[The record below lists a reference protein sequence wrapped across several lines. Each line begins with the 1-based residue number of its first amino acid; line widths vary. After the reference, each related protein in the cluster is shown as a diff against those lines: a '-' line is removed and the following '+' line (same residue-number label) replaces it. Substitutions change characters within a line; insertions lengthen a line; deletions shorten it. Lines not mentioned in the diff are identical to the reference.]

1 MTPEGRDIAID
12 AARPLSASG
21 LASSTRRGW
30 RKLMRAFARVGIYYR
45 FTTTTGRIVAMNIIS
60 LFVLGAGMLYL
71 SDFRD
76 RLIAARSKSL
86 QIEADIIAKALTI
99 EGTPGVSASADS
111 VDDAIF
117 GQSVENSF
125 TISIEKSAELL
136 RSLIRPTKTHGYI
149 YNADGTWLVD
159 SNRIYKGGKLTQFQ
173 TPRKRADEVSE
184 GYKLWLSFERMMR
197 SESLP
202 TLDSISMQNGKNFA
216 EVKAALEQGSP
227 TLIVRENEL
236 GETILNFAVPIEKGG
251 KVLGALLL
259 ATEDGE
265 IDALL
270 ADERI
275 SVVRIWVLIMIVT
288 IGASIVLAGTIAGPM
303 HRLAQAAER
312 VRRNIKT
319 RADIPDYSHRSD
331 EVGHLAR
338 ALREM
343 TAALYARLD
352 AIESFAAD
360 VSHELKNPITSLQS
374 AIDTFPLVKKDE
386 DRDRLMKIVRHDSQR
401 LNRLITDISDASR
414 LDAEL
419 ARESRRPVNIAKLL
433 TALCEAQNDIHRDCP
448 VKIGLQMKG
457 VARAIAMGSKSP
469 FTIYGHERRLGQVIN
484 NLLDNAI
491 SFSPKDGSIHIN
503 CSIIRKTKQIEIA
516 VEDDGPGI
524 PQENLEKIFERF
536 YTDRPNQEEFGNN
549 SGLGLNI
556 SRQIVTAHGGSIWAE
571 NRMAPTVTTKCDDH
585 APQPI
590 LGARFVI
597 RLPAIAI

>member
-1 MTPEGRDIAID
+1 M
-12 AARPLSASG
+12 S
-21 LASSTRRGW
+21 RRGW
-30 RKLMRAFARVGIYYR
+30 RRLMRLFARAGIYYR
-45 FTTTTGRIVAMNIIS
+45 FTTITGRIVVLNILS

-86 QIEADIIAKALTI
+86 QIEAEIIAKALTI
-99 EGTPGVSASADS
+99 EGAPRVSASADS
-111 VDDAIF
+111 IDDAIF
-117 GQSVENSF
+117 GQPADNSF

-136 RSLIRPTKTHGYI
+136 RSLIQPTQTHAYI

-159 SNRIYKGGKLTQFQ
+159 SNRIYKGGKLTQYQ
-173 TPRKRADEVSE
+173 NPTKRADEVGE
-184 GYKLWLSFERMMR
+184 GYKLWLSFERLLR

-202 TLDSISMQNGKNFA
+202 KMNNVSVQNGKNFA

-227 TLIVRENEL
+227 TQIVRENEL

-259 ATEDGE
+259 TTADGE

-270 ADERI
+270 AEERL
-275 SVVRIWVLIMIVT
+275 SVVRIWLLIMAVT
-288 IGASIVLAGTIAGPM
+288 IIVSFVLAGTIAGPM
-303 HRLAQAAER
+303 HRLAQAAVR
-312 VRRNIKT
+312 VRKNIKART
-319 RADIPDYSHRSD
+319 DIPDFSHRSD
-331 EVGHLAR
+331 EVGHLAH

-360 VSHELKNPITSLQS
+360 VAHELKNPITSLQS

-386 DRDRLMKIVRHDSQR
+386 DRDRLMKIVRHDAQR

-414 LDAEL
+414 LDSEL
-419 ARESRRPVNIAKLL
+419 ARESRRSVNLAKLL

-448 VKIGLQMKG
+448 VKIDLQIKG
-457 VARAIAMGSKSP
+457 VARAIAMGAKSP
-469 FTIYGHERRLGQVIN
+469 FTVSGHERRLSQVIN

-491 SFSPKDGSIHIN
+491 SFSPKDGKIRII
-503 CSIIRKTKQIEIA
+503 CSIIRKTSEIEVA

-524 PQENLEKIFERF
+524 LQENLERIFERF
-536 YTDRPNQEEFGNN
+536 YTDRPEQEEFGNN

-556 SRQIVTAHGGSIWAE
+556 SRQIIGAHNGGIWAE
-571 NRMAPTVTTKCDDH
+571 NRMAPPVTTKSGEH
-585 APQPI
+585 TPQRI